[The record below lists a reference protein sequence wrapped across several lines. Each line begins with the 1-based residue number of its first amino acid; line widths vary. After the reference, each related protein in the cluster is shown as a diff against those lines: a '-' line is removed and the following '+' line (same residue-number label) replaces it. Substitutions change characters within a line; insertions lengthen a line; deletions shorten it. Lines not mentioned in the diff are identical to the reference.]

1 MRTYLEMAPPRFP
14 SRALACLTP
23 PAVRRPRP
31 SSARRRIVYN
41 ACVHIYTS
49 VCADSQFEARL
60 RAMRVEWH
68 LIWEPSGD
76 ESDDAELG
84 RCGSW

>member
-1 MRTYLEMAPPRFP
+1 MRMY
-14 SRALACLTP
+14 
-23 PAVRRPRP
+23 
-31 SSARRRIVYN
+31 I
-41 ACVHIYTS
+41 HTS

-76 ESDDAELG
+76 ESDDADVG